1 MSCPHCQAPVQSGMK
16 FCPECGTALASLCPN
31 CGAEHAPGQRFC
43 AECGQPLSTTGGPV
57 TVAPALAAVPPPISE
72 GAEMRLVSVLFVDL
86 VGFTSLSESRDAADV
101 RELLGRYFDSARTI
115 VERYGGTI
123 EKFIGDAV
131 MAVWGVPVAR
141 EDDAERAV
149 RAALDVVDA
158 VAVFGHQVDAPDL
171 RARAGVV
178 TGQVAALEN
187 PGEGLVVGDRVNTAS
202 RVQSAAEPGWV
213 LVDEVTRG
221 VTSASIVYEDAGQH
235 TVKGKADP
243 LRLWRARRVVAGT
256 AGNQRVQGIDP
267 PFVGRDAE
275 VRLLRELFHAAQ
287 ERRSTRLV
295 GVMGAAGIGKT
306 RLLREFFNYVDGLS
320 DTVLWHSGRCLSYGE
335 GVAYWA
341 LAEMVRQRFGIPED
355 APPEEAAEKLGS
367 GLIRWVPD
375 AADRDFL
382 APRLGALLGLA
393 EPGLGREE
401 LFAGWRMFFER
412 LAAHE
417 PVVLVFEDL
426 QWADQGLLDFIEQ
439 LLDWSSGSPI
449 FILTLA
455 RPEMA
460 ARHQGWPAGLRG
472 ATLIGL
478 EPLEERAMREL
489 LDGVV
494 ADLPGPAAERIV
506 AQSEGVPLYAVE
518 TLRSLVDRG
527 AVVERDGGLVLVADL
542 GDLNVPA
549 SLGSLLAARLDALEP
564 DERQL
569 VKAMSV
575 FGGTFPRG
583 TAAALGGVDEARIDG
598 VLASLVRKQ
607 VLAIRADHLSP
618 DRGQYGFAQGLLRT
632 VAYEMLSRQER
643 KARHLAAAEHLRQ
656 VFPGEGEE
664 VAEAIATHLLDAFR
678 AAQDDPD
685 AADIRER
692 AIAALRRAALRA
704 GAVGAPEVAERTFL
718 VARDLAIDES
728 ERVELA
734 ELAGETT
741 LQSGRYESGLALFEE
756 VLAAYEARGEDRAA
770 ARVVGRIGFAL
781 TRVGRNDEAVS
792 RINAALEVLG
802 PQELD
807 PEVGE
812 LNAHLGFAYAFIGDY
827 ARANVVLERA
837 LQIATD
843 LKMTRLFVRALNT
856 KVVTYVYLGRVV
868 ESRALLR
875 TAIELAEQ
883 EGLTDELARAQ
894 NNTGNLSLQ
903 WDIPDSEEHLE
914 ASMVM
919 ARRGGNRHFEGL
931 VAGNLSFLYMLRG
944 RWRELGTLLDGLL
957 ADGEDRP
964 GREYVHQGQL
974 ILKAHCGHVE
984 EAATELAMLSDWRE
998 SDDADLRATFMAGEI
1013 VVALFSGR
1021 EEDTLRTALDML
1033 PMALASIGAASD
1045 PFRMGWP
1052 IAVTAAA
1059 RAGRLEDLRTV
1070 LSLLADAPP
1079 GRVPPFLQVE
1089 LARGQALLAAAEGR
1103 HDEVETGLRTS
1114 IEGLAKLGYPYHL
1127 AITQLDLAEWLFE
1140 RSRAPEALELA
1151 EQAIATLSSLGAAP
1165 DLERAQSLLRHQTVE
1180 RSVGV

>member
-1 MSCPHCQAPVQSGMK
+1 
-16 FCPECGTALASLCPN
+16 
-31 CGAEHAPGQRFC
+31 
-43 AECGQPLSTTGGPV
+43 
-57 TVAPALAAVPPPISE
+57 
-72 GAEMRLVSVLFVDL
+72 
-86 VGFTSLSESRDAADV
+86 
-101 RELLGRYFDSARTI
+101 
-115 VERYGGTI
+115 
-123 EKFIGDAV
+123 
-131 MAVWGVPVAR
+131 
-141 EDDAERAV
+141 
-149 RAALDVVDA
+149 
-158 VAVFGHQVDAPDL
+158 
-171 RARAGVV
+171 
-178 TGQVAALEN
+178 
-187 PGEGLVVGDRVNTAS
+187 
-202 RVQSAAEPGWV
+202 
-213 LVDEVTRG
+213 
-221 VTSASIVYEDAGQH
+221 
-235 TVKGKADP
+235 
-243 LRLWRARRVVAGT
+243 
-256 AGNQRVQGIDP
+256 
-267 PFVGRDAE
+267 
-275 VRLLRELFHAAQ
+275 
-287 ERRSTRLV
+287 
-295 GVMGAAGIGKT
+295 
-306 RLLREFFNYVDGLS
+306 
-320 DTVLWHSGRCLSYGE
+320 
-335 GVAYWA
+335 
-341 LAEMVRQRFGIPED
+341 
-355 APPEEAAEKLGS
+355 
-367 GLIRWVPD
+367 
-375 AADRDFL
+375 
-382 APRLGALLGLA
+382 
-393 EPGLGREE
+393 
-401 LFAGWRMFFER
+401 
-412 LAAHE
+412 
-417 PVVLVFEDL
+417 
-426 QWADQGLLDFIEQ
+426 
-439 LLDWSSGSPI
+439 
-449 FILTLA
+449 
-455 RPEMA
+455 
-460 ARHQGWPAGLRG
+460 
-472 ATLIGL
+472 
-478 EPLEERAMREL
+478 
-489 LDGVV
+489 
-494 ADLPGPAAERIV
+494 
-506 AQSEGVPLYAVE
+506 VE